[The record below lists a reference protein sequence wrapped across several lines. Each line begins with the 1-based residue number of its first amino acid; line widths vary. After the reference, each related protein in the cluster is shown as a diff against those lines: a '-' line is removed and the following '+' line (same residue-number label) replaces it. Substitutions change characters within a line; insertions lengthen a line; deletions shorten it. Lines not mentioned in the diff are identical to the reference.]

1 MHEKTQV
8 VYKANFIKMKEEQID
23 RYVLNKMSPEER
35 ASFEQVLLGSP
46 ELQNEVALHC
56 EVVRA
61 IRLKAAR
68 EHLRQV
74 EATYHKTTPMIFR
87 RIIQWSGLVAVAA
100 CCAVGIF
107 VHYDNSATYREYG
120 NNIVLVQYASRGADS
135 NINTVMSAI
144 DNKEFELA
152 LTMIEE
158 FEKLRIPS
166 DITLHIDIQEQMQIE
181 YTIEQDDLRWCKAV
195 VYMRT
200 GKWIKARRLLKQIAT
215 SDSYYKEVARK
226 ALEEL

>member
-1 MHEKTQV
+1 
-8 VYKANFIKMKEEQID
+8 MKEEQID
-23 RYVLNKMSPEER
+23 RYVLNEMSPEER

-46 ELQNEVALHC
+46 ELQNEVALHR

-61 IRLKAAR
+61 IRLKAAK

-152 LTMIEE
+152 LSLIEE
-158 FEKLRIPS
+158 YEQIQMPCDS
-166 DITLHIDIQEQMQIE
+166 SLHPDIQEQTLIE
-181 YTIEQDDLRWCKAV
+181 YTIEQDDLRWCKTV

-200 GKWIKARRLLKQIAT
+200 GEWVKARRLLKQIAI
-215 SDSYYKEVARK
+215 SDSYYNEMARE
-226 ALEEL
+226 ALESL